1 VIATPYHRNTGGIV
15 DTIKFLRATNEL
27 EPKALIEER
36 EIDLVL
42 ICPSDPEADNYR
54 QADGPPTLLMRL
66 ETDQPPAWLTP
77 VPLPIQ
83 LQRKFK
89 LYQTQREPFDPAR
102 FER

>member
-1 VIATPYHRNTGGIV
+1 
-15 DTIKFLRATNEL
+15 
-27 EPKALIEER
+27 
-36 EIDLVL
+36 
-42 ICPSDPEADNYR
+42 NYR